1 MDKRSLNSHIVSLE
15 TLEGLTHAY
24 AQISSNRMKNIRKSV
39 LSNRQFLDDLNG
51 IFKDLRLSYRREV
64 IKLLKEK
71 QKKKRKNP
79 LRQSADGGQKD
90 AVTFLS
96 HNGKT
101 VSVLLSAN
109 TGLYGELVP
118 QTFYKFLEDWKT
130 QGTEATIIGKLGLS
144 LFLEEAK
151 GRPYTF
157 FEYPD
162 YGGDP
167 SKLSDIVAHLVQ
179 YEKIRLY
186 HGKFVNL
193 IRQEPAVSD
202 LEAETP
208 IAKYDP
214 NEKEEKG
221 DKFLFEP
228 SLQDLLVFFE
238 TEMFGSI
245 FEQTLKESQL
255 AKFASRMFAM
265 DQAGENIKALL
276 KKMRLEKLR
285 LSHYI
290 NNRVQLNSLSGSLR
304 FQRQ

>member
-1 MDKRSLNSHIVSLE
+1 MDKRALTSHIVSLE

-71 QKKKRKNP
+71 QKKRGRNKEK
-79 LRQSADGGQKD
+79 DQKET
-90 AVTFLS
+90 VTFLS

-118 QTFYKFLEDWKT
+118 QTFYSFLKDWRE

-151 GRPYTF
+151 GKPYTF
-157 FEYPD
+157 FDYPD
-162 YGGDP
+162 YGGDS

-202 LEAETP
+202 LAAETP
-208 IAKYDP
+208 IAKFDP
-214 NEKEEKG
+214 NQKEEEG

-228 SLQDLLVFFE
+228 TLEEILVFFE

-265 DQAGENIKALL
+265 DTAGENIKELL

-290 NNRVQLNSLSGSLR
+290 NNKVQLDALSGSVR
-304 FQRQ
+304 FQR

>member
-64 IKLLKEK
+64 VKLLKEK
-71 QKKKRKNP
+71 QKAR
-79 LRQSADGGQKD
+79 
-90 AVTFLS
+90 VTFLS

-144 LFLEEAK
+144 LFLQEAK

-193 IRQEPAVSD
+193 IRQEPTVSD

-214 NEKEEKG
+214 NEKEEEG
-221 DKFLFEP
+221 DRFLFEP

-265 DQAGENIKALL
+265 DQAGENIKSLL

-290 NNRVQLNSLSGSLR
+290 NNRVQLNSLSGSIR
-304 FQRQ
+304 FQR